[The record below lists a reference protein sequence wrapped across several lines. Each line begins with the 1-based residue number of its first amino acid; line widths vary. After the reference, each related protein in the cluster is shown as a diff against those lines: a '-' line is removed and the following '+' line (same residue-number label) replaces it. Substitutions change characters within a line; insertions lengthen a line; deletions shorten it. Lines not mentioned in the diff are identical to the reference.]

1 MTPQQILIDLFPG
14 NQKRY
19 IETTKNGQGF
29 TTVYAKI
36 NGKDRPLTDEAYSQH
51 VDPKSPIG
59 IGVCPDRNGYC
70 KFATIDV
77 DNPSIDINKL
87 NQRIQSLR
95 LPLVLYKSK
104 SKGCHLVME
113 FTEWVETKKVL
124 KVMGFLQQV
133 LDCWSLKTTKGQPP
147 RLMKPEIYPKGDNR
161 INLPYFYYNGS
172 ITRGSIGPNN
182 QELTIEETWER
193 ANSLRQND
201 NSINKYYV
209 LGTKAIAGQYDIN
222 FNVALWF
229 KKTELQNWK
238 ELLKKFNQEHIDPPT
253 DDKTIEHIIKS
264 HEKEDYDWQKA
275 FEQSSP
281 QDLMYADEQEEFYKT
296 VWYVKQDDRFWDNT
310 TNTEYRS
317 EAINITYGKIFK
329 KTAVKQFTNNPNSIK
344 VEAIVY
350 RPDLYNPKS
359 KLIED
364 NGQQYINK
372 YRPSNLKSIK
382 PTPDKI
388 RPFFRLIRFLLPKK
402 IEREWLLDFLCTNV
416 KFPGLKIRHSIL
428 IYKKEF
434 QIGSGSLF
442 ELIKKILGEHNCSI
456 IGPKQA
462 LDKGKG
468 FLVDK
473 QLVLVDEIKS
483 KADYEERSS
492 LLNELKPMM
501 TEDYHEIRPLF
512 KDYRTVRTCT
522 NYFLFTNYEDAI
534 SLPANEVRYTVFEN
548 LNPRMS
554 DEFYE
559 DFHKQLQEGE
569 LANVVK
575 YYLEKRPIGKNFK
588 PKGLSMKTKALQNM
602 SEKGEHPIYLEVKT
616 LLSEGNRPFE
626 RDVISISEVWAYL
639 RRYKKVRGRENEL
652 AKALEKLGGSRVG
665 DALHILS
672 GRKPTVYAIRN
683 VEFYMSKSIREII
696 NDYWIPVDPIEYG
709 IREAEI
715 TTLYK
720 NLKEVEIYM
729 RKIGKWEER
738 TIYVKDEKTVG
749 ENEDSETNGGYNSVC
764 WSCRAPIDSYS
775 DEKCPEC
782 DYAYICSNCDNC
794 ACDKPNSKIKKK
806 NKVPF

>member
-1 MTPQQILIDLFPG
+1 MTPQQILISLFPG
-14 NQKRY
+14 DLKRY

-29 TTVYAKI
+29 STEYAKI
-36 NGKDRPLTDEAYSQH
+36 NGKDRPLTDEAYGQH
-51 VDPKSPIG
+51 VNPKSPTG
-59 IGVCPDRNGYC
+59 IGVCPARNGYC

-77 DNPSIDINKL
+77 DNPDVDINKL

-113 FTEWVETKKVL
+113 FSDWIKIDKAL
-124 KVMGFLQQV
+124 KVMGFFQEV
-133 LDCWSLKTTKGQPP
+133 LDCWSLKTIKGQPL
-147 RLMKPEIYPKGDNR
+147 RQIKPEIFPKGDNR
-161 INLPYFYYNGS
+161 INLPYFYHNGS
-172 ITRGSIGPNN
+172 ITRKALGPDN
-182 QELTIEETWER
+182 QELTIEETWEK
-193 ANSLRQND
+193 ANSIRQSD
-201 NSINKYYV
+201 SSINKFYV

-229 KKTELQNWK
+229 KKIDSENWK
-238 ELLKKFNQEHIDPPT
+238 ELLKEFNKEHITPPT
-253 DDKTIEHIIKS
+253 EDKWVEHIIKS
-264 HEKEDYDWQKA
+264 HETKDYDWQKK
-275 FEQSSP
+275 FETPSP
-281 QDLMYADEQEEFYKT
+281 QDIMYPDEQKEFYEN
-296 VWYVKQDDRFWDNT
+296 VWYVKQDDRFWDNK
-310 TNTEYRS
+310 TNMEYRS
-317 EAINITYGKIFK
+317 EAINITYGKIFS
-329 KTAVKQFTNNPNSIK
+329 KTAVRQFTNNPNSIK
-344 VEAIVY
+344 VEALVY

-359 KLIED
+359 KLIEE
-364 NGQQYINK
+364 NGQKYINI
-372 YRPSNLKSIK
+372 YRPSNCQSIT

-388 RPFFRLIRFLLPKK
+388 RPFFKLIKFLLPNKV
-402 IEREWLLDFLCTNV
+402 EREWLLDFLSTNV
-416 KFPGLKIRHSIL
+416 QYPGLKIRHSIL

-442 ELIKKILGEHNCSI
+442 ELIKKVLGKHNCSI

-473 QLVLVDEIKS
+473 QLVLIDEIKS

-548 LNPRMS
+548 LKPRMS

-559 DFHKQLQEGE
+559 NFHKQLQDGE

-575 YYLEKRPIGKNFK
+575 HYLGNRTIGKTFK

-602 SEKGEHPIYLEVKT
+602 SEKGEHPVYLEVKT

-652 AKALEKLGGSRVG
+652 AKALEKLGAFRVG
-665 DALHILS
+665 DALHIQS
-672 GRKPTVYAIRN
+672 GRKPTVYVIRN
-683 VEFYMSKSIREII
+683 HEFYMTKTIREII
-696 NDYWIPVDPIEYG
+696 NNYWIPIDPIEYG
-709 IREAEI
+709 IREVELI
-715 TTLYK
+715 SIIQS
-720 NLKEVEIYM
+720 LKEVETYM

-738 TIYVKDEKTVG
+738 TIYVREEKPIGEDDEK
-749 ENEDSETNGGYNSVC
+749 ETNETYNS
-764 WSCRAPIDSYS
+764 
-775 DEKCPEC
+775 
-782 DYAYICSNCDNC
+782 IC
-794 ACDKPNSKIKKK
+794 
-806 NKVPF
+806 